1 MATVVVPDQ
10 DQQWRSRHRPADLL
24 PPYEPPK
31 TTTGAAS
38 AERFFFRLLMR
49 MAKSASACVDV
60 R

>member
-10 DQQWRSRHRPADLL
+10 DQQWRPADLL

>member
-1 MATVVVPDQ
+1 MTSSTCSSCAFL
-10 DQQWRSRHRPADLL
+10 ADLL

>member
-1 MATVVVPDQ
+1 MVCM
-10 DQQWRSRHRPADLL
+10 PADLL

-31 TTTGAAS
+31 TTTGADS
-38 AERFFFRLLMR
+38 AVRFCFRLLMR

>member
-1 MATVVVPDQ
+1 MATVVPDQ
-10 DQQWRSRHRPADLL
+10 EWRSHRPADLL

-31 TTTGAAS
+31 TTTGVAS